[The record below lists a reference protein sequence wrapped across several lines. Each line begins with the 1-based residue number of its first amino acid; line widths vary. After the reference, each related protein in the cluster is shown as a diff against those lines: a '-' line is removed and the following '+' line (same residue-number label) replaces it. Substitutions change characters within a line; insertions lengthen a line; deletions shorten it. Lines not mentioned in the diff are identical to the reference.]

1 MTTKPI
7 YSKEW
12 NSVKEAD
19 RELMVS
25 RHNFRK
31 TSNYLEQI
39 LLALND
45 ISQQQRALE
54 WIRDERLSDSEL
66 EILIPII
73 IDIAADGNI
82 DRLPYAREVLFNN
95 AFNSNDI
102 VRKKLTSMFDDF
114 LKSEDDF
121 IYMRLME
128 LLRFLNYN
136 DLRKRLIDKCKNSTD
151 ENIVDVYTSFLQYRG
166 WLQQNKATK
175 EKLNFYS
182 ISVIVLQTEILLI
195 SLAHCL
201 TYGC

>member
-1 MTTKPI
+1 MITKPI

-12 NSVKEAD
+12 NSVKDAD

-31 TSNYLEQI
+31 TSNFFKQI

-73 IDIAADGNI
+73 IDIAVDGNI
-82 DRLPYAREVLFNN
+82 DRLPYAREVLFKN

-151 ENIVDVYTSFLQYRG
+151 ENIVDVYTSFLQHRG
-166 WLQQNKATK
+166 WL
-175 EKLNFYS
+175 
-182 ISVIVLQTEILLI
+182 
-195 SLAHCL
+195 
-201 TYGC
+201 

>member
-31 TSNYLEQI
+31 TSNFLEQI

-114 LKSEDDF
+114 LNSEDDW
-121 IYMRLME
+121 IYMRLSE
-128 LLRFLNYN
+128 LLIFLNYN

-166 WLQQNKATK
+166 WL
-175 EKLNFYS
+175 
-182 ISVIVLQTEILLI
+182 
-195 SLAHCL
+195 
-201 TYGC
+201 

>member
-1 MTTKPI
+1 MTSKPI

-31 TSNYLEQI
+31 TSNFLEQI

-73 IDIAADGNI
+73 IDIAVDGNI
-82 DRLPYAREVLFNN
+82 DCLHYAREVLFNN
-95 AFNSNDI
+95 ALNSNDI

-166 WLQQNKATK
+166 WL
-175 EKLNFYS
+175 
-182 ISVIVLQTEILLI
+182 
-195 SLAHCL
+195 
-201 TYGC
+201 

>member
-31 TSNYLEQI
+31 TSNFFKQI

-73 IDIAADGNI
+73 IDIAVDGNI
-82 DRLPYAREVLFNN
+82 DRLPYAREVLFKN

-151 ENIVDVYTSFLQYRG
+151 ENIVDVYTSFLQHRG
-166 WLQQNKATK
+166 WL
-175 EKLNFYS
+175 
-182 ISVIVLQTEILLI
+182 
-195 SLAHCL
+195 
-201 TYGC
+201 

>member
-1 MTTKPI
+1 MITKPI

-12 NSVKEAD
+12 NSVKDAD

-31 TSNYLEQI
+31 TSNFLKQI

-73 IDIAADGNI
+73 IDIAVDGNI
-82 DRLPYAREVLFNN
+82 DRLPYAREVLFKN

-151 ENIVDVYTSFLQYRG
+151 ENIVDVYTSFLQHRG
-166 WLQQNKATK
+166 WL
-175 EKLNFYS
+175 
-182 ISVIVLQTEILLI
+182 
-195 SLAHCL
+195 
-201 TYGC
+201 